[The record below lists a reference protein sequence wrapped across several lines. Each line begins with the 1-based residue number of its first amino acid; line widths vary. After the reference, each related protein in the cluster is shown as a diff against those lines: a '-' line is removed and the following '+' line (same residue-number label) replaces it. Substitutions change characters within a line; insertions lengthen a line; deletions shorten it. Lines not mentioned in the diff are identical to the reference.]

1 MIRSLDRS
9 STKIFLFSG
18 INNDRS
24 ISVEEKK
31 TESWYAVIFYF
42 VISLTTDIL
51 IAFLFR
57 LFQYTCTYFSANEIN
72 YCLNRRSFTKK
83 RINENE
89 NADANSLGNISII
102 LLNSHDCINIFNYIF
117 FDEYKERIT
126 TVWKLRIIRIMKI
139 YL

>member
-9 STKIFLFSG
+9 STNIFLFSG

-31 TESWYAVIFYF
+31 TELWYAVISFDNWYF
-42 VISLTTDIL
+42 NCI
-51 IAFLFR
+51 R
-57 LFQYTCTYFSANEIN
+57 LFQYTCTYFSTNEIN

-89 NADANSLGNISII
+89 NADANSLRNISII

-117 FDEYKERIT
+117 FDGYKERIT
-126 TVWKLRIIRIMKI
+126 TVWKLRIIRLMKI

>member
-9 STKIFLFSG
+9 STKIFLFFG

-31 TESWYAVIFYF
+31 TESWYAVISFDNWYF
-42 VISLTTDIL
+42 NCI
-51 IAFLFR
+51 R
-57 LFQYTCTYFSANEIN
+57 LFQYICTYFSANEIN

-83 RINENE
+83 RINENK

-126 TVWKLRIIRIMKI
+126 TVWKLRIIRLMKI

>member
-31 TESWYAVIFYF
+31 TESWYAVISFDNWYF
-42 VISLTTDIL
+42 NCI
-51 IAFLFR
+51 R

-89 NADANSLGNISII
+89 NTDANSLGNISII
-102 LLNSHDCINIFNYIF
+102 LLNSHDYINIFNYIF

-126 TVWKLRIIRIMKI
+126 NVWKLRIIRLMKI

>member
-31 TESWYAVIFYF
+31 TESWYAVISFDNWYF
-42 VISLTTDIL
+42 NCI
-51 IAFLFR
+51 R

-102 LLNSHDCINIFNYIF
+102 LLNSHDYINIFNYIF

-126 TVWKLRIIRIMKI
+126 NVWKLRIIRLMKI